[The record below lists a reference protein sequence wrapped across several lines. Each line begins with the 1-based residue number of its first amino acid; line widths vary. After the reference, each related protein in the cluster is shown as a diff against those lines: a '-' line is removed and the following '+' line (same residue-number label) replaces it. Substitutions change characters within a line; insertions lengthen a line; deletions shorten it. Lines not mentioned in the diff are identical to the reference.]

1 MMVDQFSVYTPH
13 FVAPAQV
20 AADDSRCYEL
30 TILESCDASTSLDG
44 MPAFL
49 AEASFVQ
56 DAIASVSANVARIG
70 KLSTRAL
77 DAIGDDGAAVKS
89 ELDPLVEDTMARS
102 NVLKARI
109 KRLQEA
115 AFPRGAPCG
124 EQEAEMRHNRVAH
137 VRAKFT
143 EALQKYQLVE
153 QECRAKARQ
162 RMDRQLRVVKPKATP
177 EEMAEAVT
185 GDGDTVF
192 IQAVCISAFFLSR
205 LCLTSS
211 PIYARSS
218 YSDLQARAKH
228 IRKMEQILGELAQ
241 VFNDMAMIVDQQ
253 DEKFVTI
260 EISPTD
266 VEANVKEGLKEM
278 TRAVES
284 ARTARKMRKRCFF
297 VSIVLTL
304 VIILAVVLAVV
315 LTVENANTN

>member
-1 MMVDQFSVYTPH
+1 MMVDKLTVYRAEGKPTQ
-13 FVAPAQV
+13 A
-20 AADDSRCYEL
+20 AADDSLCYEL
-30 TILESCDASTSLDG
+30 TILECCDASTSLDR

-49 AEASFVQ
+49 AEASSVQ
-56 DAIASVSANVARIG
+56 DAIATVSANVSRIG

-77 DAIGDDGAAVKS
+77 DAIGDDGVAVKS
-89 ELDPLVEDTMARS
+89 ELDALVEDTMARS

-115 AFPRGAPCG
+115 TFPSGASCG
-124 EQEAEMRHNRVAH
+124 EQEAEMRQNRVAH

-143 EALQKYQLVE
+143 EALQKYQEVE
-153 QECRAKARQ
+153 QECRAKGRQ

-192 IQAVCISAFFLSR
+192 IQA
-205 LCLTSS
+205 LTSS

-228 IRKMEQILGELAQ
+228 IRKMEQTLGELAQ

-253 DEKFVTI
+253 DEKFVTVNM
-260 EISPTD
+260 SATD
-266 VEANVKEGLKEM
+266 LEANVKEGLKEM
-278 TRAVES
+278 TRAVET

-297 VSIVLTL
+297 ISIVLTL